1 MDELLLLL
9 RLFLFGGFEL
19 AGVGKLLALEGS
31 EKALKGFGVP
41 DSLAKPIGVLLPI
54 VELVLATM
62 FLFVATSWLASIG
75 GFLLLAAFI
84 GGMIYQ
90 IAKGNAP
97 DCHCFGQI
105 HSEPVGKSSLIRNI
119 GFAVLALFVA
129 IQGADN
135 QGRGLSDSS
144 NDMVQAVVLLGILVL
159 LAVAVFYLKKIFE
172 QQIQIQRRMEV
183 LELISREGVPVE
195 REGAG
200 APTESLPLGSP
211 FPEFE
216 LPDMSGKKVKMADL
230 VRQRKPMLFL
240 FVSPDCGPCN
250 ALYPE
255 VEEWRASLAEKLNI
269 VLISSGSI
277 SENIE
282 KFGTEHQVLL
292 QEKREVAEH
301 VRAKWTPT
309 AIYVNSAGRISSH
322 PAAGDTAIR
331 ELVEKLAAGDI
342 ANELTF
348 FPNEANEAPVM
359 IGEKIP
365 EFELQDLKGSKVTDK
380 SLLGNRSLVVFFSPT
395 CPHFVNMVD
404 ELKQWDST
412 KGSDGPNLVFFCDVN

>member
-1 MDELLLLL
+1 LCSVVSPM
-9 RLFLFGGFEL
+9 
-19 AGVGKLLALEGS
+19 GVL
-31 EKALKGFGVP
+31 VP
-41 DSLAKPIGVLLPI
+41 FVEICLAK
-54 VELVLATM
+54 M

-301 VRAKWTPT
+301 VRAKCTPT
-309 AIYVNSAGRISSH
+309 AIYCNSAGPISSH
-322 PAAGDTAIR
+322 PAA
-331 ELVEKLAAGDI
+331 V
-342 ANELTF
+342 
-348 FPNEANEAPVM
+348 
-359 IGEKIP
+359 
-365 EFELQDLKGSKVTDK
+365 
-380 SLLGNRSLVVFFSPT
+380 
-395 CPHFVNMVD
+395 
-404 ELKQWDST
+404 
-412 KGSDGPNLVFFCDVN
+412 